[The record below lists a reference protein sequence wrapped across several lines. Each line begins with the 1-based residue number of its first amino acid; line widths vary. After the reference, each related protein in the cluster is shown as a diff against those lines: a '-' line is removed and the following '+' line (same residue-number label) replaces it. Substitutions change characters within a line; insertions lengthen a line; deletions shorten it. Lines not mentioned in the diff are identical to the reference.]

1 MRGWITMI
9 QAALIGA
16 GARGAYAYASYA
28 LKNPHEIKFI
38 AVAEGNTERRERF
51 AKDHGIPPE
60 MQFSSWEQ
68 LLDQPKLCEAL
79 LICTQ
84 DRMHYEPTIKA
95 IEKGYKIL
103 LEKPMSPIPA
113 ESLEMAEKAEKYGN
127 LLSVCHVMRYSTYFR
142 AVKDLIDKEVIGK
155 VTSIQWNENV
165 GYWHHAHS
173 FVRGNWR
180 NSQESSP
187 MILQK
192 SCHDMDMLQ
201 WLVNAECVKVSS
213 FGSLTHFKEE
223 NAPAGST
230 HRCTDGCKVEREC
243 PYSAIKLYLNE
254 KDEWPSNIVSLEPTY
269 EKRLKGLQEGPY
281 GRCVYHCDNDVVDH
295 QVVNLLFDNEVT
307 VAFTM
312 TAFTNQINRTFKI
325 MGTKGEIRGD
335 SLKND
340 IEIKYF
346 TGRVERVT
354 PETVEGGH
362 EGSDT
367 LIMEDFIK
375 QIKNNSNES
384 TTSAM
389 VSAKSHLITFA
400 AEESR
405 VTGKTIEMEE
415 YIKGLKN
422 STPVV

>member
-1 MRGWITMI
+1 MRMI

-16 GARGAYAYASYA
+16 GARGMYAYASYA
-28 LKNPHEIKFI
+28 LKNPREIKFV
-38 AVAEGNTERRERF
+38 AVAEGNPERREKF
-51 AKDHGIPPE
+51 AKAHGIPKE
-60 MQFSSWEQ
+60 RQFSSWEQ

-84 DRMHYEPTIKA
+84 DRMHYEPTMKA
-95 IEKGYKIL
+95 ITKGYKIL
-103 LEKPMSPIPA
+103 LEKPMSPDPL
-113 ESLEMAEKAEKYGN
+113 ESLEIAQQAEKYGS

-142 AVKDLIDKEVIGK
+142 ALKELMDKEVIGR

-165 GYWHHAHS
+165 GFWHQAHS

-180 NSQESSP
+180 NSTESSP

-192 SCHDMDMLQ
+192 CCHDMDMLQ
-201 WLVNAECVKVSS
+201 WLINADCVKVSS
-213 FGSLTHFKEE
+213 FGSLTYFKEE
-223 NAPAGST
+223 NAPAGSSD
-230 HRCTDGCKVEREC
+230 RCTTCQVEREC
-243 PYSAIKLYLNE
+243 IYSALKMYLHE
-254 KDEWPSNIVSLEPTY
+254 KDEWPANVVSLEPTY
-269 EKRLKGLQEGPY
+269 EKRLKGLEEGPY
-281 GRCVYHCDNDVVDH
+281 GRCVYRCDNDVVDH

-312 TAFTNQINRTFKI
+312 TAFTNEISRTFKI

-335 SLKND
+335 ALKNE

-346 TGRVERVT
+346 TGRVERIV
-354 PETVEGGH
+354 PEKVEGGH
-362 EGSDT
+362 DGSDT

-375 QIKNNSNES
+375 QIRNNDNNS

-389 VSAKSHLITFA
+389 VSAKSHLIAFA

-405 VTGKTIEMEE
+405 LTGKTINMEE
-415 YIKGLKN
+415 YIAQLNGSK
-422 STPVV
+422 SII

>member
-1 MRGWITMI
+1 M
-9 QAALIGA
+9 
-16 GARGAYAYASYA
+16 
-28 LKNPHEIKFI
+28 
-38 AVAEGNTERRERF
+38 
-51 AKDHGIPPE
+51 
-60 MQFSSWEQ
+60 
-68 LLDQPKLCEAL
+68 
-79 LICTQ
+79 
-84 DRMHYEPTIKA
+84 
-95 IEKGYKIL
+95 
-103 LEKPMSPIPA
+103 
-113 ESLEMAEKAEKYGN
+113 
-127 LLSVCHVMRYSTYFR
+127 
-142 AVKDLIDKEVIGK
+142 
-155 VTSIQWNENV
+155 
-165 GYWHHAHS
+165 
-173 FVRGNWR
+173 
-180 NSQESSP
+180 
-187 MILQK
+187 
-192 SCHDMDMLQ
+192 
-201 WLVNAECVKVSS
+201 
-213 FGSLTHFKEE
+213 
-223 NAPAGST
+223 
-230 HRCTDGCKVEREC
+230 
-243 PYSAIKLYLNE
+243 
-254 KDEWPSNIVSLEPTY
+254 
-269 EKRLKGLQEGPY
+269 
-281 GRCVYHCDNDVVDH
+281 DH

-354 PETVEGGH
+354 PETIEGGH

-384 TTSAM
+384 TTSTM